1 MSSGGGKV
9 DAGSINGERGET
21 LQNLVER
28 QPQLAESV

>member
-21 LQNLVER
+21 LQNLVQR
-28 QPQLAESV
+28 QSKMAESV